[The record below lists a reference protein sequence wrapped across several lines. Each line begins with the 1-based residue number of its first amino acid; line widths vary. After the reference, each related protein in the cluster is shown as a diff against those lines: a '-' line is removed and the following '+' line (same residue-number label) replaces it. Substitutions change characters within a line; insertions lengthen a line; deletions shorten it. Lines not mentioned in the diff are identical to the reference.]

1 VPAESDH
8 EMTDDSMEGMEDDSM
23 EGMEDEGM
31 EGMGGAMM
39 MREVGQIALP
49 AGETVNLEPGGDHIM
64 LLDVTTPLELGQKFD
79 LTLTF
84 ENGGEKVVEVE
95 VREEAP

>member
-1 VPAESDH
+1 
-8 EMTDDSMEGMEDDSM
+8 MEAMED
-23 EGMEDEGM
+23 

-49 AGETVNLEPGGDHIM
+49 AGETVNLEPGGYHIM
-64 LLDVTTPLELGQKFD
+64 LLAITRPLELGQKFD
-79 LTLTF
+79 PTLTF
-84 ENGGEKVVEVE
+84 DNGGERVVEVE